1 MKNDNFRDDRMDKYL
16 RPTVKVEIKPKNLK
30 DRILKEVIE
39 KNKKKQKTHGG
50 ENNESKRRYIRKKT
64 PTYGRVL

>member
-39 KNKKKQKTHGG
+39 KNKKK
-50 ENNESKRRYIRKKT
+50 
-64 PTYGRVL
+64 